1 MIASPSTRRLPKT
14 LLRFSLAQR
23 GFLNSKFVRDYSP
36 TESDL
41 ENIKLKSGWSAF
53 SLDRLSAPFRD
64 YDKFAKFSD
73 RLLQKTDDAQTLE
86 GDDPAPFAMQATG
99 TSVYMGIMT

>member
-1 MIASPSTRRLPKT
+1 MIASTRRLPKT
-14 LLRFSLAQR
+14 LLRFSLPQR

-41 ENIKLKSGWSAF
+41 ENIKLKRGWSAF
-53 SLDRLSAPFRD
+53 SLDRLSAPFQD
-64 YDKFAKFSD
+64 TDKYAKFID
-73 RLLQKTDDAQTLE
+73 RLLQKTDDAQTFA
-86 GDDPAPFAMQATG
+86 GDGPVPFVLKATG